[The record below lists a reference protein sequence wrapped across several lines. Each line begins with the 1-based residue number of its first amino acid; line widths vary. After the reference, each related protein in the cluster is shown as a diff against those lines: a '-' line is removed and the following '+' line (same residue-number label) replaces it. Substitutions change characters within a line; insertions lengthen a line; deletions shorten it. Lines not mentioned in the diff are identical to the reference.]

1 MKMETNNK
9 KVLNNYISRE
19 IFKIILKFACT
30 VGLTYLAVKY
40 DFFTKGTGTVGYVAG
55 IFLTFC
61 IIYFLCSVMQAALQT
76 FHSVVVAIIAGVI
89 LVAILMTGLS
99 LLPGA
104 IQGYVFVVA
113 VVVAILYDLTHM
125 VVHAKMYVKE

>member
-1 MKMETNNK
+1 METNNK

-40 DFFTKGTGTVGYVAG
+40 DFFTKGNGTVGYVAG

-76 FHSVVVAIIAGVI
+76 CHSVVVAIIAGVI

-113 VVVAILYDLTHM
+113 VVVAILYDLLRM

>member
-1 MKMETNNK
+1 METRNK
-9 KVLNNYISRE
+9 KVLNNYISSE

-76 FHSVVVAIIAGVI
+76 CRSVVVAIIAAVI

-99 LLPGA
+99 LLPGT